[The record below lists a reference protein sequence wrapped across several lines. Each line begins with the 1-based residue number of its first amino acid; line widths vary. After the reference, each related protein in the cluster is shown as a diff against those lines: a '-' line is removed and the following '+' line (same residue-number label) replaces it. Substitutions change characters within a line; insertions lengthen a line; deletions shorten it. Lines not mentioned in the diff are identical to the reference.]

1 MFKKTR
7 LFKKYDYPDYSIIP
21 NHNADNKDFIS
32 IHKLTP
38 ATSWPDYITQVV
50 KCSREGTGYKI
61 ERYKFGELEID
72 ELFWQTN
79 QPGNNIPWRK
89 VNQTQGINIKANTT
103 HNFNTNTVVWQ
114 KV

>member
-1 MFKKTR
+1 MANNDPAQDA
-7 LFKKYDYPDYSIIP
+7 LNPPGNLSQ
-21 NHNADNKDFIS
+21 DF
-32 IHKLTP
+32 
-38 ATSWPDYITQVV
+38 
-50 KCSREGTGYKI
+50 
-61 ERYKFGELEID
+61 ERYKFGELEMD
-72 ELFWQTN
+72 ELFWQSN